1 MKIRK
6 APPTI
11 WKNEIGNN
19 LFGSQAASAS
29 RETKNKNQPKE
40 PENDNLFYKLPET
53 SPPQLQLGVPLLNT
67 LGIEAQIPFDK
78 NTLTKKKEEDEVFK
92 DFLREY
98 DIENIKNTTHEQAK
112 IPENIFFYGGD
123 SDEFEKAIEFI
134 NASPINRE
142 FAAFLISDL
151 GRKTM
156 VQNKL
161 SIHIQTGDIFFDN
174 HNTGEIFSQQN
185 DEAAFIPK
193 KISNKDSFEAYI
205 GSFLQSFSI
214 DD

>member
-67 LGIEAQIPFDK
+67 LGIEAQSPFDK
-78 NTLTKKKEEDEVFK
+78 NTLTKKKEEDEVLK

-142 FAAFLISDL
+142 F
-151 GRKTM
+151 G
-156 VQNKL
+156 
-161 SIHIQTGDIFFDN
+161 
-174 HNTGEIFSQQN
+174 
-185 DEAAFIPK
+185 
-193 KISNKDSFEAYI
+193 
-205 GSFLQSFSI
+205 
-214 DD
+214 

>member
-67 LGIEAQIPFDK
+67 LGIEAQSPFDK
-78 NTLTKKKEEDEVFK
+78 NTLTKKKEEDEVLK

-98 DIENIKNTTHEQAK
+98 DIENIKNATHEQAK
-112 IPENIFFYGGD
+112 IPENIFFLW
-123 SDEFEKAIEFI
+123 
-134 NASPINRE
+134 R
-142 FAAFLISDL
+142 
-151 GRKTM
+151 
-156 VQNKL
+156 
-161 SIHIQTGDIFFDN
+161 
-174 HNTGEIFSQQN
+174 
-185 DEAAFIPK
+185 
-193 KISNKDSFEAYI
+193 
-205 GSFLQSFSI
+205 
-214 DD
+214 